1 LGSIEFYSEGIDF
14 VLENEGEVSTWISDI
29 VESYKYE
36 VAEVSYI
43 FLSDESLLQMNIEH
57 LDHDTYTDI
66 LTFVLNEEK
75 STELL
80 VDMYISVDR
89 VRENALGLKVPMVD
103 ELHRVMI
110 HGMLHAIGLDDKET
124 TSQAQM
130 RKAEDLALSLRQF

>member
-1 LGSIEFYSEGIDF
+1 MGTIEFYSEGIPF
-14 VLENEGEVSTWISDI
+14 TLENEDELISWITDI
-29 VESYKYE
+29 VQSYQYE
-36 VAEVSYI
+36 VAEISCI
-43 FLSDESLLQMNIEH
+43 FLSDDSLLEMNIEH
-57 LDHDTYTDI
+57 LDHHTYTDI

-89 VRENALGLKVPMVD
+89 VRDNADGLGVSFVD

-110 HGMLHAIGLDDKET
+110 HGLLHAMGHDDNEASSKSE
-124 TSQAQM
+124 M